1 MAGQPLFSIYS
12 QYMAMPDVQK
22 EKTGLVRQLGLFDT
36 TMIIIGIVIGS
47 GIFLTTG
54 LMARGIPSAALILLA
69 WLFGGLHALAGAL
82 AYGELGAAMPRAGGQ
97 YVYLREAYGP
107 FCGFLF
113 GWVSFT
119 MYLTGIIAA
128 LGVGFAEY
136 AGYFAPALG
145 MANVLFE
152 TEVILPGWTFDYA
165 LSAGHFTA
173 IALIVF
179 LTVVNY
185 RGVILSKYIT
195 NVSSVIKIAALGLFI
210 LFGLWSGSGQ
220 PVDYR
225 FNPQEIDFGQ
235 LVVAF
240 GVALIAVAWSFAGW
254 EEVSFVAGEVRQ
266 PSRNLPRA
274 LFLGTAGVTVLY
286 LLVNYVYLKTLPVAE
301 MAGVVRV
308 GEAAAGILFGETG
321 AVLLSAAVIVS
332 IVGAVNG
339 SVLVGPRVYFAMA
352 RDGLFFKKAAEVHPR
367 FRTPGRAVVLQAVW
381 ACALTLSGT
390 FEDLITFVTF
400 ANLML
405 WIAAAAAVFTLR
417 RKLPDLPRPYKAW
430 GYPVVPFLFIA
441 GSAGILVNMLFETP
455 GEALSGLALTV
466 LGVPAY
472 LFLRRRT
479 PAAS

>member
-1 MAGQPLFSIYS
+1 
-12 QYMAMPDVQK
+12 
-22 EKTGLVRQLGLFDT
+22 
-36 TMIIIGIVIGS
+36 MIIVGIVIGS

-54 LMARGIPSAALILLA
+54 LMARGIPSASLILLA

-113 GWVSFT
+113 GWVSFM

-136 AGYFAPALG
+136 AGYFIPSLG
-145 MANVLFE
+145 MSNVLFE
-152 TEVILPGWTFDYA
+152 TEIGLPGWTFGYS
-165 LSAGHFTA
+165 LSMGHFTA
-173 IALIVF
+173 LALIVL

-185 RGVILSKYIT
+185 RGVSFSKYIT

-210 LFGLWSGSGQ
+210 LFGLWSGSTH

-225 FNPQEIDFGQ
+225 INPQDIDFGQ

-254 EEVSFVAGEVRQ
+254 EEVSFVAGEVKQ

-286 LLVNYVYLKTLPVAE
+286 LLVNYVYLKTMPVSE
-301 MAGVVRV
+301 MAGIVRV
-308 GEAAAGILFGETG
+308 GETAAGILFGETG
-321 AVLLSAAVIVS
+321 AVLLSSAVIVA
-332 IVGAVNG
+332 IVGALNG

-352 RDGLFFKKAAEVHPR
+352 RDGLFFKRAAEVHPR
-367 FRTPGRAVVLQAVW
+367 FRTPGQAVILQAVW
-381 ACALTLSGT
+381 AGVLTLSGT

-417 RKLPDLPRPYKAW
+417 RKMPDLPRPYKAW

-455 GEALSGLALTV
+455 GEALAGLSLTI
-466 LGVPAY
+466 LGIPAY
-472 LFLRRRT
+472 LLLKRRSTRT
-479 PAAS
+479 PNAGVE

>member
-1 MAGQPLFSIYS
+1 
-12 QYMAMPDVQK
+12 
-22 EKTGLVRQLGLFDT
+22 
-36 TMIIIGIVIGS
+36 MIIVGIVIGS

-54 LMARGIPSAALILLA
+54 LMAKGLPSASLILLA
-69 WLFGGLHALAGAL
+69 WLVGGLHALAGAL

-113 GWVSFT
+113 GWVSFM

-136 AGYFAPALG
+136 VGYFVPALG
-145 MANVLFE
+145 MTNVLFK
-152 TEVILPGWTFDYA
+152 TEVALPGWTFDYA
-165 LSAGHFTA
+165 LSVGHFTA
-173 IALIVF
+173 LALIVF
-179 LTVVNY
+179 LTAVNY
-185 RGVILSKYIT
+185 RGVTLSKYIT
-195 NVSSVIKIAALGLFI
+195 NVSTVIKIAALGLFI
-210 LFGLWSGSGQ
+210 LFGLWSGTTQ

-225 FNPQEIDFGQ
+225 INPQEIDFGQ

-254 EEVSFVAGEVRQ
+254 EEVSFVAGEVRR

-286 LLVNYVYLKTLPVAE
+286 LLVNYVYLKTLPVSE
-301 MAGVVRV
+301 MAGIVRV
-308 GEAAAGILFGETG
+308 GEVAANVLFGETG

-332 IVGAVNG
+332 IVGALNG

-352 RDGLFFKKAAEVHPR
+352 RDGLFFRKAAEVHPR

-381 ACALTLSGT
+381 AGVLTLSGT

-455 GEALSGLALTV
+455 GEALSGLVLTALG
-466 LGVPAY
+466 LPAY
-472 LFLRRRT
+472 LLLKRRPPLPT
-479 PAAS
+479 KSGDE

>member
-1 MAGQPLFSIYS
+1 MAIPNI
-12 QYMAMPDVQK
+12 QK

-36 TMIIIGIVIGS
+36 TMIIVGIVIGS

-54 LMARGIPSAALILLA
+54 LMARGIPSASLILLA

-113 GWVSFT
+113 GWVSFM

-136 AGYFAPALG
+136 AGYFIPSLG
-145 MANVLFE
+145 MSNVLFD
-152 TEVILPGWTFDYA
+152 TEIGLPGWTFGYS
-165 LSAGHFTA
+165 LSMGHFTA
-173 IALIVF
+173 LALIVL

-185 RGVILSKYIT
+185 RGVSFSKYIT

-210 LFGLWSGSGQ
+210 LFGLWSGSTQ

-225 FNPQEIDFGQ
+225 INPQEIDFGQ

-240 GVALIAVAWSFAGW
+240 GVALVAVAWSFAGW
-254 EEVSFVAGEVRQ
+254 EEVSFVAGEVKQ
-266 PSRNLPRA
+266 PTRNLPRA

-286 LLVNYVYLKTLPVAE
+286 LLVNYVYLTTMPVSE
-301 MAGVVRV
+301 MAGIVRV
-308 GEAAAGILFGETG
+308 GETAASILFGETG
-321 AVLLSAAVIVS
+321 AVLLSAAVIVA
-332 IVGAVNG
+332 IVGALNG

-352 RDGLFFKKAAEVHPR
+352 RDGLFFKRAAEVHPR
-367 FRTPGRAVVLQAVW
+367 FRTPGRAVILQAVW
-381 ACALTLSGT
+381 AGVLTLSGT

-417 RKLPDLPRPYKAW
+417 RKMPDLPRPYKAW

-455 GEALSGLALTV
+455 GEALAGLSLTI
-466 LGVPAY
+466 LGIPAY
-472 LFLRRRT
+472 LLLKRRSTHT
-479 PAAS
+479 PNAGVE

>member
-1 MAGQPLFSIYS
+1 MAIPS
-12 QYMAMPDVQK
+12 DQK

-54 LMARGIPSAALILLA
+54 LMARGIPSASLILLA

-82 AYGELGAAMPRAGGQ
+82 SYAELGAAMPRAGGQ

-136 AGYFAPALG
+136 AGYFFPSLG
-145 MANVLFE
+145 MASVFFE
-152 TEVILPGWTFDYA
+152 TEIAFPGWTFHYSLSTGHVTA
-165 LSAGHFTA
+165 LV
-173 IALIVF
+173 LIVL

-185 RGVILSKYIT
+185 RGVIFSKYIT
-195 NVSSVIKIAALGLFI
+195 NVSSVIKVAGLGLFI
-210 LFGLWSGSGQ
+210 LFGLWSGSDQ
-220 PVDYR
+220 PIDYR
-225 FNPQEIDFGQ
+225 INAQGIDFGQ

-240 GVALIAVAWSFAGW
+240 GVALIAVAWAFAGW
-254 EEVSFVAGEVRQ
+254 EEVTFVAGEVRE
-266 PSRNLPRA
+266 PARNLPRA
-274 LFLGTAGVTVLY
+274 LVLGTGSVTVVY
-286 LLVNYVYLKTLPVAE
+286 LLVNYIYLKAMPVGD

-308 GEAAAGILFGETG
+308 GEAAANVLFGGIG
-321 AVLLSAAVIVS
+321 AVLLSAAVVVS
-332 IVGAVNG
+332 IVGALNA
-339 SVLVGPRVYFAMA
+339 SILVGPRVYFAMA
-352 RDGLFFKKAAEVHPR
+352 RDGLFFRRAGTVHPR
-367 FRTPGRAVVLQAVW
+367 YRTPGQAVIFQAAW
-381 ACALTLSGT
+381 ACVLTLSGT

-405 WIAAAAAVFTLR
+405 WIAGAAAVLTLR
-417 RKLPDLPRPYKAW
+417 RKRPDLPRPYKAW
-430 GYPVVPFLFIA
+430 GYPVVPLLFIA
-441 GSAGILVNMLFETP
+441 GSAGILINMLFETP
-455 GEALSGLALTV
+455 VESMAGLALTA

-472 LFLRRRT
+472 LYLRRRT
-479 PAAS
+479 TTASMTGNE

>member
-1 MAGQPLFSIYS
+1 MAIPNI
-12 QYMAMPDVQK
+12 QK

-36 TMIIIGIVIGS
+36 TMIIVGIVIGS

-54 LMARGIPSAALILLA
+54 LMARGIPSASLILLA

-113 GWVSFT
+113 GWVSFM

-136 AGYFAPALG
+136 AGYFIPSLG
-145 MANVLFE
+145 MSNVLFD
-152 TEVILPGWTFDYA
+152 TEIGLPGWTFGYS
-165 LSAGHFTA
+165 LSMGHFTA
-173 IALIVF
+173 LALIVL

-185 RGVILSKYIT
+185 RGVSFSKYIT

-210 LFGLWSGSGQ
+210 LFGLWSGSTHS
-220 PVDYR
+220 VDYR
-225 FNPQEIDFGQ
+225 INPQDIDFGQ

-240 GVALIAVAWSFAGW
+240 GVALVAVAWSFAGW
-254 EEVSFVAGEVRQ
+254 EEVSFVAGEVKQ

-286 LLVNYVYLKTLPVAE
+286 LLVNYVYLKTMPVSE
-301 MAGVVRV
+301 MAGIVRV
-308 GEAAAGILFGETG
+308 GETAAGILFGETG
-321 AVLLSAAVIVS
+321 AVLLSAAVIVA
-332 IVGAVNG
+332 IVGALNG

-352 RDGLFFKKAAEVHPR
+352 RDGMFFKRAAEVHPK
-367 FRTPGRAVVLQAVW
+367 FRTPGQAVILQAIW
-381 ACALTLSGT
+381 AGVLTLSGT

-417 RKLPDLPRPYKAW
+417 RKMPDLPRPYKAW

-455 GEALSGLALTV
+455 GEALAGLSLTI
-466 LGVPAY
+466 LGIPAY
-472 LFLRRRT
+472 LLLKRRSTHT
-479 PAAS
+479 PNAGVE

>member
-1 MAGQPLFSIYS
+1 MEIPKF
-12 QYMAMPDVQK
+12 QK

-36 TMIIIGIVIGS
+36 TMIIVGIVIGS

-54 LMARGIPSAALILLA
+54 LMARGIPSASLILLA

-113 GWVSFT
+113 GWVSFM

-136 AGYFAPALG
+136 AGYFIPSLG
-145 MANVLFE
+145 MSNVLFE
-152 TEVILPGWTFDYA
+152 TEIGLPGWTFGYS
-165 LSAGHFTA
+165 LSMGHFTA
-173 IALIVF
+173 LALIVL

-185 RGVILSKYIT
+185 RGVSFSKYIT

-210 LFGLWSGSGQ
+210 LFGLWSGSTH

-225 FNPQEIDFGQ
+225 INPQDIDFGQ

-254 EEVSFVAGEVRQ
+254 EEVSFVAGEVKQ

-286 LLVNYVYLKTLPVAE
+286 LLVNYVYLKTMPVSE
-301 MAGVVRV
+301 MAR
-308 GEAAAGILFGETG
+308 
-321 AVLLSAAVIVS
+321 
-332 IVGAVNG
+332 
-339 SVLVGPRVYFAMA
+339 
-352 RDGLFFKKAAEVHPR
+352 
-367 FRTPGRAVVLQAVW
+367 
-381 ACALTLSGT
+381 
-390 FEDLITFVTF
+390 
-400 ANLML
+400 
-405 WIAAAAAVFTLR
+405 
-417 RKLPDLPRPYKAW
+417 
-430 GYPVVPFLFIA
+430 
-441 GSAGILVNMLFETP
+441 
-455 GEALSGLALTV
+455 
-466 LGVPAY
+466 PAY
-472 LFLRRRT
+472 FSEKPGPFCCRPRSSW
-479 PAAS
+479 P

>member
-1 MAGQPLFSIYS
+1 MQ
-12 QYMAMPDVQK
+12 QYMPKSNMQK

-36 TMIIIGIVIGS
+36 TMIIVGIVIGS

-54 LMARGIPSAALILLA
+54 LMAKGMPSASLILLA
-69 WLFGGLHALAGAL
+69 WLVGGLHALAGAL
-82 AYGELGAAMPRAGGQ
+82 TYGELGGAIPRAGGQ

-113 GWVSFT
+113 GWVSFM

-136 AGYFAPALG
+136 AGYFLPEIG
-145 MANVLFE
+145 MSRILFE
-152 TEVILPGWTFDYA
+152 TEVALPGWTFNYT
-165 LSAGHFTA
+165 LTAGHFTA
-173 IALIVF
+173 LVLIVS
-179 LTVVNY
+179 LTAVNY

-210 LFGLWSGSGQ
+210 LFGLWSGNARPADSWAI
-220 PVDYR
+220 
-225 FNPQEIDFGQ
+225 PQEIDFGQ

-240 GVALIAVAWSFAGW
+240 GVALVVAWSFAGW
-254 EEVSFVAGEVRQ
+254 EEVSFVAGEVKR
-266 PSRNLPRA
+266 PAHNLPRA

-286 LLVNYVYLKTLPVAE
+286 LLVNYVYLKTLPVSE

-308 GEAAAGILFGETG
+308 GEAAAAVLFGNTG
-321 AVLLSAAVIVS
+321 AALLSAAVIIS
-332 IVGAVNG
+332 IVGALNG

-352 RDGLFFKKAAEVHPR
+352 KDGLFFKGAARVHPR

-381 ACALTLSGT
+381 AAVLTLSGT

-417 RKLPDLPRPYKAW
+417 RKQPDLPRPYKAW
-430 GYPVVPFLFIA
+430 GYPVVPFLFIL
-441 GSAGILVNMLFETP
+441 GSAGILVNMVFETP
-455 GEALSGLALTV
+455 GEALSGLALTA
-466 LGVPAY
+466 LGLPVY
-472 LFLRRRT
+472 LFLRRR
-479 PAAS
+479 ADLR

>member
-1 MAGQPLFSIYS
+1 MEIPN
-12 QYMAMPDVQK
+12 VQK

-36 TMIIIGIVIGS
+36 TMIVIGIVIGS

-54 LMARGIPSAALILLA
+54 LMARGLPSASLILLA
-69 WLFGGLHALAGAL
+69 WLVGGLHALAGAL

-113 GWVSFT
+113 GWVSFM

-136 AGYFAPALG
+136 AGYFIPSLG
-145 MANVLFE
+145 MTNVLFE
-152 TEVILPGWTFDYA
+152 TEVALPGWTLDYA

-173 IALIVF
+173 LALIVF

-185 RGVILSKYIT
+185 RGVTLSKYIT

-210 LFGLWSGSGQ
+210 LFGLWSGAAQ

-225 FNPQEIDFGQ
+225 INPQEIDFGQ

-254 EEVSFVAGEVRQ
+254 EEVSFVAGEVRR

-274 LFLGTAGVTVLY
+274 LLLGTAGVTVLY
-286 LLVNYVYLKTLPVAE
+286 LLVNYVYLKTLPVSE

-308 GEAAAGILFGETG
+308 GETAANVLFGETG

-332 IVGAVNG
+332 IVGALNG

-352 RDGLFFKKAAEVHPR
+352 RDGLFFKGAAEVHPR
-367 FRTPGRAVVLQAVW
+367 FRTPGRAVVMQAVW
-381 ACALTLSGT
+381 AGVLTLSGT

-455 GEALSGLALTV
+455 GEALSGLALTA
-466 LGVPAY
+466 LGLPAY
-472 LFLRRRT
+472 LCLKRRSTRPT
-479 PAAS
+479 KAGDE

>member
-1 MAGQPLFSIYS
+1 
-12 QYMAMPDVQK
+12 
-22 EKTGLVRQLGLFDT
+22 
-36 TMIIIGIVIGS
+36 MIIVGIVIGS

-54 LMARGIPSAALILLA
+54 LMAKGLPSASLILLA
-69 WLFGGLHALAGAL
+69 WLVGGLHALAGAL

-113 GWVSFT
+113 GWVSFM

-136 AGYFAPALG
+136 AGYFVPALG
-145 MANVLFE
+145 MNNVLFK
-152 TEVILPGWTFDYA
+152 TEVALPGWTFDYA
-165 LSAGHFTA
+165 LSAGHFSA
-173 IALIVF
+173 LALIAF
-179 LTVVNY
+179 LTAVNY
-185 RGVILSKYIT
+185 RGVTLSKYIT
-195 NVSSVIKIAALGLFI
+195 NVSSVIKITALGLFI
-210 LFGLWSGSGQ
+210 LFGLWSGTTQ

-225 FNPQEIDFGQ
+225 INPQEIDFGQ

-254 EEVSFVAGEVRQ
+254 EEVSFVAGEVRR

-286 LLVNYVYLKTLPVAE
+286 LLVNYVYLKTLPVSE

-308 GEAAAGILFGETG
+308 GEAAANVLFGETG

-332 IVGAVNG
+332 IVGALNG

-352 RDGLFFKKAAEVHPR
+352 RDGLFFRKAAEVHPR

-381 ACALTLSGT
+381 AGVLTLSGT

-455 GEALSGLALTV
+455 GEALSGLVLTALG
-466 LGVPAY
+466 LPAY
-472 LFLRRRT
+472 LLLKRRST
-479 PAAS
+479 LPTKSGDE

>member
-1 MAGQPLFSIYS
+1 MAIPS
-12 QYMAMPDVQK
+12 DQK

-54 LMARGIPSAALILLA
+54 LMARGIPSASLILLA

-82 AYGELGAAMPRAGGQ
+82 AYAELGAAMPRAGGQ

-136 AGYFAPALG
+136 AGYFFPSIG
-145 MANVLFE
+145 MASVFFE
-152 TEVILPGWTFDYA
+152 TEIAFPGWTFQYSLSTGHVTA
-165 LSAGHFTA
+165 LV
-173 IALIVF
+173 LIVL
-179 LTVVNY
+179 LTAVNY
-185 RGVILSKYIT
+185 RGVIFSKYIT

-220 PVDYR
+220 PIDYR
-225 FNPQEIDFGQ
+225 INAQEIDFGQ

-240 GVALIAVAWSFAGW
+240 GVALIAVAWAFAGW
-254 EEVSFVAGEVRQ
+254 EEVTFVAGEVRA
-266 PSRNLPRA
+266 PARNLPRA
-274 LFLGTAGVTVLY
+274 LVLGTASVTVVY
-286 LLVNYVYLKTLPVAE
+286 LLVNYIYLKAMPVGE

-308 GEAAAGILFGETG
+308 GEAAANVLFGGIG

-332 IVGAVNG
+332 IVGALNA
-339 SVLVGPRVYFAMA
+339 SILVGPRVYFAMA
-352 RDGLFFKKAAEVHPR
+352 RDGLFFRRAGTVHPR
-367 FRTPGRAVVLQAVW
+367 YRTPGQAVIFQAAW
-381 ACALTLSGT
+381 ACVLTLSGT

-405 WIAAAAAVFTLR
+405 WIAGAAAVLTLR
-417 RKLPDLPRPYKAW
+417 RKRPDLPRPYKAW
-430 GYPVVPFLFIA
+430 GYPVVPLLFIA
-441 GSAGILVNMLFETP
+441 GSAGILINMLFETP
-455 GEALSGLALTV
+455 AESMAGLALTA
-466 LGVPAY
+466 LGIPAY
-472 LFLRRRT
+472 LYLRRRNT
-479 PAAS
+479 SAPMTGK

>member
-1 MAGQPLFSIYS
+1 MEIPK
-12 QYMAMPDVQK
+12 DQK

-54 LMARGIPSAALILLA
+54 LMARGIPSASLILLA

-136 AGYFAPALG
+136 AGYFFPAIG
-145 MANVLFE
+145 MNNVFFE
-152 TEVILPGWTFDYA
+152 TDISLPGWTFPYA
-165 LSAGHFTA
+165 LSAGHLTA
-173 IALIVF
+173 LFLVLL

-185 RGVILSKYIT
+185 RGVTFSKYIT
-195 NVSSVIKIAALGLFI
+195 NVSSVIKVAALGLFI
-210 LFGLWSGSGQ
+210 LFGLWTGSDQ
-220 PVDYR
+220 PIDFR
-225 FNPQEIDFGQ
+225 INAQGIDFGQ

-240 GVALIAVAWSFAGW
+240 GVALIAVSWAFAGW
-254 EEVSFVAGEVRQ
+254 EEVTFVAGEVRQ
-266 PSRNLPRA
+266 PGRNLPRA
-274 LFLGTAGVTVLY
+274 LVMGTATVTIVY
-286 LLVNYVYLKTLPVAE
+286 LLVNYIYLKALPVGE

-308 GEAAAGILFGETG
+308 GEAAANVLFGETG
-321 AVLLSAAVIVS
+321 ALLLSAAVIVS
-332 IVGAVNG
+332 IVGALNAT
-339 SVLVGPRVYFAMA
+339 VLVGPRVYFAMA
-352 RDGLFFKKAAEVHPR
+352 RDGLFFRRAGSVHPR
-367 FRTPGRAVVLQAVW
+367 FRTPGQAVVFQAAW
-381 ACALTLSGT
+381 ACVLTLSGT

-405 WIAAAAAVFTLR
+405 WIAGAAAVFTLR
-417 RKLPDLPRPYKAW
+417 RKRPDLPRPYRAW
-430 GYPVVPFLFIA
+430 GYPVVPLLFIA
-441 GSAGILVNMLFETP
+441 GSAGILANMLFETP
-455 GEALSGLALTV
+455 VESIAGLALTA
-466 LGVPAY
+466 LGIPAY
-472 LFLRRRT
+472 LFLCRRT
-479 PAAS
+479 PAPPSPSEP